1 MASSV
6 LLGAWVAAGLTL
18 CMFSF
23 LYKDNPFFRFGEH
36 LYVGISMGYTIVR
49 IYYDVMVKSLYTP
62 VMQEGKW
69 WFLIAAILGLLVL
82 TRFIPKISW
91 LSRISFAVIVGFGS
105 GVAIPRII
113 SSNILQQVQGTLKPI
128 LNAGQSSFG
137 MAQFNALLILVG
149 VVTVLIYFFFSIEHK
164 GPIRVAARIGIYFL
178 MINFGAGFGY
188 TVMARMSLLI
198 GRFDDLILFAS
209 RDYGYA
215 SLVLLGMIAFGLFMW
230 ERSSTA
236 SFGPDQDP
244 RAAVSD
250 ARDEHPPQ

>member
-1 MASSV
+1 MAPSV
-6 LLGAWVAAGLTL
+6 LIGAWVAAGLTL
-18 CMFSF
+18 FMFSF

-62 VMQEGKW
+62 VAQEGKW
-69 WFLIAAILGLLVL
+69 WFLIAALLGLLIL

-149 VVTVLIYFFFSIEHK
+149 VITVLVYFFFSIEHK
-164 GPIRVAARIGIYFL
+164 GPIKVAARIGIYFL

-215 SLVLLGMIAFGLFMW
+215 SLVLLGLIAFGLFLW
-230 ERSSTA
+230 ERRSSA
-236 SFGPDQDP
+236 PSGPDQD
-244 RAAVSD
+244 RRTAGSD
-250 ARDEHPPQ
+250 PHA

>member
-1 MASSV
+1 MAPSV
-6 LLGAWVAAGLTL
+6 LIGAWVAAGLTL
-18 CMFSF
+18 FMFSF

-62 VMQEGKW
+62 VAQEGKW
-69 WFLIAAILGLLVL
+69 WFLIAALLGLLIL
-82 TRFIPKISW
+82 TRFIPKVSW

-149 VVTVLIYFFFSIEHK
+149 VITVLVYFFFSIEHK
-164 GPIRVAARIGIYFL
+164 GPIKVAARIGIYFL

-215 SLVLLGMIAFGLFMW
+215 SLVLLGLIAFGLFLW
-230 ERSSTA
+230 ERGST
-236 SFGPDQDP
+236 SLSGSDQDR
-244 RAAVSD
+244 RAAGSD
-250 ARDEHPPQ
+250 PHAEG

>member
-6 LLGAWVAAGLTL
+6 LIGAWVAAGLTL
-18 CMFSF
+18 FMFSF

-36 LYVGISMGYTIVR
+36 LYVGVSMGYTIVR
-49 IYYDVMVKSLYTP
+49 IYYDVMVKSLYVP
-62 VMQEGKW
+62 VTQEGKW
-69 WFLIAAILGLLVL
+69 WFLIAALLGLLIL
-82 TRFIPKISW
+82 TRFIPKVSW

-128 LNAGQSSFG
+128 LNSGQSPFG

-149 VVTVLIYFFFSIEHK
+149 VITVLIYFFFSIEHK
-164 GPIRVAARIGIYFL
+164 GPIKVAARIGIYFL

-215 SLVLLGMIAFGLFMW
+215 SLILLGLIAFGLFLW
-230 ERSSTA
+230 ERRSSA
-236 SFGPDQDP
+236 LSDPDQD
-244 RAAVSD
+244 RRTAGSD
-250 ARDEHPPQ
+250 PHA

>member
-1 MASSV
+1 MAPSV
-6 LLGAWVAAGLTL
+6 LIGAWVAAGLTL
-18 CMFSF
+18 FMFSF

-36 LYVGISMGYTIVR
+36 LYVGVSMGYTIVR
-49 IYYDVMVKSLYTP
+49 IYYDVMVKSLYVP
-62 VMQEGKW
+62 VAQEGKW
-69 WFLIAAILGLLVL
+69 WFLIAAVLGLLIL

-128 LNAGQSSFG
+128 LNSGQSPFG

-149 VVTVLIYFFFSIEHK
+149 VITVLIYFFFSIEHK
-164 GPIRVAARIGIYFL
+164 GPIKVAARIGIYFL

-215 SLVLLGMIAFGLFMW
+215 SLVLLGLIAFGLFLW
-230 ERSSTA
+230 ERRSIALS
-236 SFGPDQDP
+236 GPDQDR
-244 RAAVSD
+244 RADGSNPHAD
-250 ARDEHPPQ
+250 G